1 MMKMKRFYGLCILLP
16 AVSMT
21 VAQVPYQIKGTWNN
35 GAGKTVY
42 LQKYIT
48 ADSLQTVDSVKV
60 AQDFSFSLKGQVK
73 EEQRM
78 AISCSPRNKAEIFV
92 NTTPLQ
98 VTIQEKT
105 VTDKKGRTRNT
116 CQIAVKGDREQEVL
130 KSGETLSTTAS
141 FFQLGKMITLS
152 RALDSKDTT
161 AIDSAKYKV
170 AMIDSL
176 ITRSVQNYMDSTRND
191 ITSTYFFERYLMT
204 NQTLDEVQAFYD
216 NLTDR
221 VKKSAPGVAL
231 KQKMEDMQQVNIGG
245 MAPNFE
251 LTTPDGKKLSLYDLR
266 GHIVLLDFW
275 ASWCGPCLA
284 EVPNLKAIYEKY
296 HGKGLEILGVS
307 LDEKEAAWKGA
318 IERKGL
324 TWQHVSSLKG
334 WKCPV
339 AQRFKVTGIPRM
351 YIIDAQGKII
361 AQDLRGEKLAEKMD
375 ELFTK

>member
-1 MMKMKRFYGLCILLP
+1 MKMKRFYGLCFFLP
-16 AVSMT
+16 VVSMA
-21 VAQVPYQIKGTWNN
+21 VAQVPYQIEGTWEN

-48 ADSLQTVDSVKV
+48 ADSLQAVDSVKV
-60 AQDFSFSLKGQVK
+60 APDFSFSLKGKVK

-78 AISCSPRNKAEIFV
+78 AISCSPKNKAEIFV
-92 NTTPLQ
+92 STTPLQ

-105 VTDKKGRTRNT
+105 ITDRKGRTRDVCKIT
-116 CQIAVKGDREQEVL
+116 VKGDHEQDVL
-130 KSGETLSTTAS
+130 KSGEELSTTAS

-152 RALDSKDTT
+152 QAMDSKDTT
-161 AIDSAKYKV
+161 AMDSAKYKV

-176 ITRSVQNYMDSTRND
+176 ITKSIQTYMDSTRND
-191 ITSTYFFERYLMT
+191 VASTYFFERYLMT
-204 NQTLDEVQAFYD
+204 NNTLDEVLAFYG

-221 VKKSAPGVAL
+221 VKKSAPGLAL
-231 KQKMEDMQQVNIGG
+231 KKKIEEMEQVNVGG
-245 MAPNFE
+245 MAPNFK
-251 LTTPDGKKLSLYDLR
+251 LMTPEGKELSLYDLR

-307 LDEKEAAWKGA
+307 LDEKEVAWKGA

-324 TWQHVSSLKG
+324 TWKHVSSLKG
-334 WKCPV
+334 WKCPI

-361 AQDLRGEKLAEKMD
+361 AQDLRGEKLAQKMD
-375 ELFTK
+375 ELFSK

>member
-1 MMKMKRFYGLCILLP
+1 MKMKRFYGLCILLP

-21 VAQVPYQIKGTWNN
+21 VAQVPYQIKGTWDN

>member
-1 MMKMKRFYGLCILLP
+1 MKMKKFYGLCILLP

-116 CQIAVKGDREQEVL
+116 CQIVVKGDREQEVL

>member
-1 MMKMKRFYGLCILLP
+1 MKMKRFYGLCILLP

-204 NQTLDEVQAFYD
+204 NQMLDEVQAFYD

>member
-1 MMKMKRFYGLCILLP
+1 MKMKRFYGLCILLP

-231 KQKMEDMQQVNIGG
+231 KQKMEDMQQVNISG

>member
-1 MMKMKRFYGLCILLP
+1 MKMKRFYGLCILLA
-16 AVSMT
+16 AVSSVM
-21 VAQVPYQIKGTWNN
+21 AQVPYQITGTWDK

-42 LQKYIT
+42 LQQYVT

-60 AQDFSFSLKGQVK
+60 APDFSFALKGQLK

-78 AISCSPRNKAEIFV
+78 VIGCTPKNKAEIFISTLPIRVTV
-92 NTTPLQ
+92 N
-98 VTIQEKT
+98 EKT
-105 VTDKKGRTRNT
+105 ITDKKGRTRDI
-116 CQIAVKGDREQEVL
+116 CKIAVNGGREQVVL
-130 KSGETLSTTAS
+130 KSGQELSATAS

-152 RALDSKDTT
+152 QALESKDST
-161 AIDSAKYKV
+161 AMDSAQYKV

-176 ITRSVQNYMDSTRND
+176 ITKSIQNYMDTTRND

-204 NQTLDEVQAFYD
+204 NSTLDEVLAFYG
-216 NLTDR
+216 NLTDQ
-221 VKKSAPGVAL
+221 VKKSAPGLAL
-231 KQKMEDMQQVNIGG
+231 KRKIEEMEQVNVGG
-245 MAPNFE
+245 MAPNFK
-251 LTTPDGKKLSLYDLR
+251 LTTPEGKELSLYDLR

-296 HGKGLEILGVS
+296 HAKGLEILGVS

-324 TWQHVSSLKG
+324 TWRHVSSLKG

-339 AQRFKVTGIPRM
+339 AGRFKVTGIPRM

-361 AQDLRGEKLAEKMD
+361 AQDLRGEKLAKKMD
-375 ELFTK
+375 ELFNQ

>member
-1 MMKMKRFYGLCILLP
+1 MKMKRFYGLCILLP

-21 VAQVPYQIKGTWNN
+21 VAQVPYQIKGTWDN

-78 AISCSPRNKAEIFV
+78 AISCSPRNKAEIFI

-105 VTDKKGRTRNT
+105 VTDKKGRARNT

-152 RALDSKDTT
+152 QALDSKDTT
-161 AIDSAKYKV
+161 AIDSAKYKI

-221 VKKSAPGVAL
+221 VKKSAPGLAL

-275 ASWCGPCLA
+275 ASWCAPCLA

-296 HGKGLEILGVS
+296 HGKGLNILGVS
-307 LDEKEAAWKGA
+307 LDEKEAAWKSA

-361 AQDLRGEKLAEKMD
+361 AQDLRGEKLAKKMD
-375 ELFTK
+375 ELFIK

>member
-1 MMKMKRFYGLCILLP
+1 MKMKRFYGLCILLA
-16 AVSMT
+16 AVSSVM
-21 VAQVPYQIKGTWNN
+21 AQVPYQITGTWDK

-42 LQKYIT
+42 LQQYVT

-60 AQDFSFSLKGQVK
+60 APDFSFALKGQLK

-78 AISCSPRNKAEIFV
+78 VIGCTPKSKAEIFISTLPIRVTV
-92 NTTPLQ
+92 N
-98 VTIQEKT
+98 EKT
-105 VTDKKGRTRNT
+105 ITDKKGRTRDI
-116 CQIAVKGDREQEVL
+116 CKIAVNGGREQVVL
-130 KSGETLSTTAS
+130 KSGQELSATAS

-152 RALDSKDTT
+152 QALESKDST
-161 AIDSAKYKV
+161 AMDSAQYKV

-176 ITRSVQNYMDSTRND
+176 ITKSIQNYMDTTRND

-204 NQTLDEVQAFYD
+204 NSTLDEVLAFYG

-221 VKKSAPGVAL
+221 VKKSAPGLAL
-231 KQKMEDMQQVNIGG
+231 KRKIEEMEQVNVGG
-245 MAPNFE
+245 MAPNFK
-251 LTTPDGKKLSLYDLR
+251 LTTPEGKELSLYDLR

-296 HGKGLEILGVS
+296 HAKGLEILGVS

-324 TWQHVSSLKG
+324 TWRHVSSLKG

-339 AQRFKVTGIPRM
+339 AGRFKVTGIPRM

-361 AQDLRGEKLAEKMD
+361 AQDLRGEKLAKKMD
-375 ELFTK
+375 ELFNQ

>member
-1 MMKMKRFYGLCILLP
+1 MKMKRFYGLCILLA
-16 AVSMT
+16 AVSSVM
-21 VAQVPYQIKGTWNN
+21 AQVPYQITGTWDK

-42 LQKYIT
+42 LQQYVT

-60 AQDFSFSLKGQVK
+60 APDFSFALKGQLK

-78 AISCSPRNKAEIFV
+78 VIGCTPKNKAEIFISTLPIRVTV
-92 NTTPLQ
+92 N
-98 VTIQEKT
+98 EKT
-105 VTDKKGRTRNT
+105 ITDKKGRTRDI
-116 CQIAVKGDREQEVL
+116 CKIAVNGGREQVVL
-130 KSGETLSTTAS
+130 KSGQELSATAS

-152 RALDSKDTT
+152 QALESKDST
-161 AIDSAKYKV
+161 AMDSAQYKV

-176 ITRSVQNYMDSTRND
+176 ITKSIQNYMDTTRND

-204 NQTLDEVQAFYD
+204 NSTLDEVLAFYG

-221 VKKSAPGVAL
+221 VKKSAPGLAL
-231 KQKMEDMQQVNIGG
+231 KRKIEEMEQVNVGG
-245 MAPNFE
+245 MAPNFK
-251 LTTPDGKKLSLYDLR
+251 LTTPEGKELSLYDLR

-296 HGKGLEILGVS
+296 HAKGLEILGVS

-324 TWQHVSSLKG
+324 TWRHVSSLKG

-339 AQRFKVTGIPRM
+339 AGRFKVTGIPRM

-361 AQDLRGEKLAEKMD
+361 AQDLRGEKLAKKMD
-375 ELFTK
+375 ELFNQ

>member
-1 MMKMKRFYGLCILLP
+1 MKMKRFYGLCILLP

-231 KQKMEDMQQVNIGG
+231 KQKMENMQQVNIGG

>member
-1 MMKMKRFYGLCILLP
+1 MKMKRFYGLCILL
-16 AVSMT
+16 ATVSMS
-21 VAQVPYQIKGTWNN
+21 VAQVPYQIRGSWDN

-48 ADSLQTVDSVKV
+48 TDSLQTVDSVKV
-60 AQDFSFSLKGQVK
+60 AQDFSFSLKGQI
-73 EEQRM
+73 EAEQRM
-78 AISCSPRNKAEIFV
+78 AISCSLRNKAEIFI
-92 NTTPLQ
+92 NSTPLQ

-105 VTDKKGRTRNT
+105 VTDKKGRTRNR
-116 CQIAVKGDREQEVL
+116 CLIAVKGDREQEVL
-130 KSGETLSTTAS
+130 KSGETLATTAS

-152 RALDSKDTT
+152 QALESKDTT

-191 ITSTYFFERYLMT
+191 ITSTYFFESYLIP
-204 NQTLDEVQAFYD
+204 NQTLDEVQAFYN

-221 VKKSAPGVAL
+221 VKKSAPGLAL
-231 KQKMEDMQQVNIGG
+231 KQKIEDMQQVNIGG
-245 MAPNFE
+245 MAPNFA
-251 LTTPDGKKLSLYDLR
+251 LTTPDGKKFSLYDLR

-307 LDEKEAAWKGA
+307 LDEKEAAWKGT

-361 AQDLRGEKLAEKMD
+361 AQDLRGEKLAKKID

>member
-1 MMKMKRFYGLCILLP
+1 MKMKRFYGLCILLP

-21 VAQVPYQIKGTWNN
+21 VAQVPYQIKGTWDN

-78 AISCSPRNKAEIFV
+78 AISCSPRNKAEIFI

-130 KSGETLSTTAS
+130 KSGETLYTTAS

-152 RALDSKDTT
+152 QALDSKDTT
-161 AIDSAKYKV
+161 AIDSAKYKI

-221 VKKSAPGVAL
+221 VKKSAPGLAL

-275 ASWCGPCLA
+275 ASWCAPCLA

-296 HGKGLEILGVS
+296 HGKGLNILGVS
-307 LDEKEAAWKGA
+307 LDEKEAAWKSA

-361 AQDLRGEKLAEKMD
+361 AQDLRGEKLAKKMD
-375 ELFTK
+375 ELFIK

>member
-1 MMKMKRFYGLCILLP
+1 MKMKRFYGLCIFLP
-16 AVSMT
+16 AVSMA
-21 VAQVPYQIKGTWNN
+21 VAQVPYQIEGTWKD
-35 GAGKTVY
+35 GAGKTGY

-48 ADSLQTVDSVKV
+48 ADSLQAIDSVKV
-60 AQDFSFSLKGQVK
+60 ASDFSFSLKGKVK

-78 AISCSPRNKAEIFV
+78 AISCSPKNKAEIFV
-92 NTTPLQ
+92 NATPLQ

-105 VTDKKGRTRNT
+105 ITDKKGRTRDV
-116 CQIAVKGDREQEVL
+116 CKIAVKGDHEQDVL
-130 KSGETLSTTAS
+130 KSGEELSTTAS

-152 RALDSKDTT
+152 QAMDSKDTT
-161 AIDSAKYKV
+161 AMDSAKYKV

-176 ITRSVQNYMDSTRND
+176 ITKSVQTYMDSTRND
-191 ITSTYFFERYLMT
+191 VASTYFFERYLMT
-204 NQTLDEVQAFYD
+204 NNTLDEVLAFYGK
-216 NLTDR
+216 LTDR
-221 VKKSAPGVAL
+221 VKKSAPGLAL
-231 KQKMEDMQQVNIGG
+231 KKKIEEMEQVNVGG
-245 MAPNFE
+245 MAPNFK
-251 LTTPDGKKLSLYDLR
+251 LTTPEGKELSLYDLR

-296 HGKGLEILGVS
+296 HSKGLEILGVS

-324 TWQHVSSLKG
+324 SWKHVSSLKG
-334 WKCPV
+334 WKCPI

-361 AQDLRGEKLAEKMD
+361 AQDLRGEKLAQKMD
-375 ELFTK
+375 ELFAK

>member
-1 MMKMKRFYGLCILLP
+1 MKMKRFYGLCILLA
-16 AVSMT
+16 AVSSVM
-21 VAQVPYQIKGTWNN
+21 AQVPYQITGTWDK

-42 LQKYIT
+42 LQQYVT

-60 AQDFSFSLKGQVK
+60 APDFSFALKGQLK

-78 AISCSPRNKAEIFV
+78 VIGCTPKSKAEIFISTLPIRVTV
-92 NTTPLQ
+92 N
-98 VTIQEKT
+98 EKT
-105 VTDKKGRTRNT
+105 ITDKKGRTRDI
-116 CQIAVKGDREQEVL
+116 CKIAVNGGREQVVL
-130 KSGETLSTTAS
+130 RSGQELSATAS

-152 RALDSKDTT
+152 QALESKDST
-161 AIDSAKYKV
+161 AMDSAQYKV

-176 ITRSVQNYMDSTRND
+176 ITKSIQNYMDTTRND

-204 NQTLDEVQAFYD
+204 NSTLDEVLAFYG

-221 VKKSAPGVAL
+221 VKKSAPGLAL
-231 KQKMEDMQQVNIGG
+231 KRKIEEMEQVNVGG
-245 MAPNFE
+245 MAPNFK
-251 LTTPDGKKLSLYDLR
+251 LTTPEGKELSLYDLR

-296 HGKGLEILGVS
+296 HAKGLEILGVS

-324 TWQHVSSLKG
+324 TWRHVSSLKG

-339 AQRFKVTGIPRM
+339 AGRFKVTGIPRM

-361 AQDLRGEKLAEKMD
+361 AQDLRGEKLAKKMD
-375 ELFTK
+375 ELFNQ

>member
-1 MMKMKRFYGLCILLP
+1 MKMKRFYGLCILL
-16 AVSMT
+16 AIVSMT
-21 VAQVPYQIKGTWNN
+21 MAQIPYQIMGTWDN

-48 ADSLQTVDSVKV
+48 ADSLQAVDSVKV
-60 AQDFSFSLKGQVK
+60 AQDFSFALKGQLK

-78 AISCSPRNKAEIFV
+78 AISCTPRNKAEIFV
-92 NTTPLQ
+92 STTPLQ

-105 VTDKKGRTRNT
+105 ITDRKGRTRDV
-116 CQIAVKGDREQEVL
+116 CKIAVKGDHEQDVL
-130 KSGETLSTTAS
+130 KSGEELSTTAS

-152 RALDSKDTT
+152 QAMDSKDTT
-161 AIDSAKYKV
+161 AMDSAKYKV

-176 ITRSVQNYMDSTRND
+176 ITKSIQTYMDSTRND
-191 ITSTYFFERYLMT
+191 VASTYFFERYLMT
-204 NQTLDEVQAFYD
+204 NNTLDEVLAFYG

-221 VKKSAPGVAL
+221 VKKSAPGLAL
-231 KQKMEDMQQVNIGG
+231 KKKIEEMEQVNVGG
-245 MAPNFE
+245 MAPNFK
-251 LTTPDGKKLSLYDLR
+251 LMTPEGKELSLYDLR

-324 TWQHVSSLKG
+324 TWKHVSSLKG
-334 WKCPV
+334 WKCPI

-361 AQDLRGEKLAEKMD
+361 AQDLRGEKLAQKMD
-375 ELFTK
+375 ELFSK

>member
-1 MMKMKRFYGLCILLP
+1 MKMKRFYGLCILL
-16 AVSMT
+16 AIVSMT
-21 VAQVPYQIKGTWNN
+21 MAQIPYQITGTWDN

-48 ADSLQTVDSVKV
+48 ADSLQAVDSVKV
-60 AQDFSFSLKGQVK
+60 AQDFSFALKGQLK

-78 AISCSPRNKAEIFV
+78 AISCTPRNKAEIFV
-92 NTTPLQ
+92 STTPLQ

-105 VTDKKGRTRNT
+105 ITDRKGRTRDV
-116 CQIAVKGDREQEVL
+116 CKIAVKGDHEQDVL
-130 KSGETLSTTAS
+130 KSGEELSTTAS

-152 RALDSKDTT
+152 QAMDSKDTT
-161 AIDSAKYKV
+161 AMDSAKYKV

-176 ITRSVQNYMDSTRND
+176 ITKSIQTYMDSTRND
-191 ITSTYFFERYLMT
+191 VASTYFFERYLMT
-204 NQTLDEVQAFYD
+204 NNTLDEVLAFYG

-221 VKKSAPGVAL
+221 VKKSAPGLAL
-231 KQKMEDMQQVNIGG
+231 KKKIEEMEQVNVGG
-245 MAPNFE
+245 MAPNFK
-251 LTTPDGKKLSLYDLR
+251 LMTPEGKELSLYDLR

-324 TWQHVSSLKG
+324 TWKHVSSLKG
-334 WKCPV
+334 WKCPI

-361 AQDLRGEKLAEKMD
+361 AQDLRGEKLAQKMD
-375 ELFTK
+375 ELFSK

>member
-1 MMKMKRFYGLCILLP
+1 MKMKRFYGLCILLS

-21 VAQVPYQIKGTWNN
+21 VAQVPYQIKGTWDN
-35 GAGKTVY
+35 GTGKTVY

-78 AISCSPRNKAEIFV
+78 TISCSPRNKAEIFV

-98 VTIQEKT
+98 VTIREKT

-116 CQIAVKGDREQEVL
+116 CQIAVKGGREQEVL

-152 RALDSKDTT
+152 QALDSKDTT

-221 VKKSAPGVAL
+221 VKKSAPGLAL

-351 YIIDAQGKII
+351 YIIDAEGKII

>member
-1 MMKMKRFYGLCILLP
+1 MKMKRFYGLCILLP

-21 VAQVPYQIKGTWNN
+21 VAQVPYQIKGTWDN

-78 AISCSPRNKAEIFV
+78 AISCSPRNKAEIFI

-152 RALDSKDTT
+152 QALDSKDTT
-161 AIDSAKYKV
+161 AIDSAKYKI

-221 VKKSAPGVAL
+221 VKKSAPGLAL

-275 ASWCGPCLA
+275 ASWCAPCLA

-296 HGKGLEILGVS
+296 HGKGLNILGVS
-307 LDEKEAAWKGA
+307 LDEKEAAWKSA

-361 AQDLRGEKLAEKMD
+361 AQDLRGETLAKKMD
-375 ELFTK
+375 ELFIK

>member
-1 MMKMKRFYGLCILLP
+1 MKMKRFYGLCILLP

-21 VAQVPYQIKGTWNN
+21 VAQVPYQIKGTWDN

-78 AISCSPRNKAEIFV
+78 AISCSSRNKAEIFI

-141 FFQLGKMITLS
+141 FFQLVKMITLS
-152 RALDSKDTT
+152 QALDSKDTT
-161 AIDSAKYKV
+161 AIDSAKYKI

-221 VKKSAPGVAL
+221 VKKSAPGLAL

-275 ASWCGPCLA
+275 ASWCAPCLA

-296 HGKGLEILGVS
+296 HGKGLNILGVS
-307 LDEKEAAWKGA
+307 LDEKEAAWKSA

-361 AQDLRGEKLAEKMD
+361 AQDLRGEKLAKKMD
-375 ELFTK
+375 ELFIK

>member
-1 MMKMKRFYGLCILLP
+1 MKMKRFYGLCILLP

-21 VAQVPYQIKGTWNN
+21 VAQVPYQIKGTWDN

-78 AISCSPRNKAEIFV
+78 AISCSPRNKAEIFI

-105 VTDKKGRTRNT
+105 VTDKKGRSRNT

-152 RALDSKDTT
+152 QALDSKDTT
-161 AIDSAKYKV
+161 AIDSAKYKI

-221 VKKSAPGVAL
+221 VKKSAPGLAL

-275 ASWCGPCLA
+275 ASWCAPCLA

-296 HGKGLEILGVS
+296 HGKGLNILGVS
-307 LDEKEAAWKGA
+307 LDEKEAAWKSA

-361 AQDLRGEKLAEKMD
+361 AQDLRGEKLAKKMD
-375 ELFTK
+375 ELFIK